1 MCQAQ
6 FQFTF
11 LFSQHLYDLGTLFL
25 KRKRKRAL
33 LNIFYIPEKSP
44 VLSVE
49 LNAF

>member
-25 KRKRKRAL
+25 KRKRAL